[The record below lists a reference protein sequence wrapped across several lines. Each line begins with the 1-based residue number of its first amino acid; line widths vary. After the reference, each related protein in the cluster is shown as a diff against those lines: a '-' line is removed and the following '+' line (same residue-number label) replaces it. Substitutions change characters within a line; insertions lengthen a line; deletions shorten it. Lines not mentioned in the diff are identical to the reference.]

1 MSVSNIQTCG
11 DSELFLFK
19 RRRASGDTELEIA
32 PFLLLRDIAPLGK
45 AGVRRKNPIRAHP
58 DDNLAAHRKFDTQ
71 RAVMGQTM
79 GQESKLAKISIFF
92 RYLMEFRGGQGGI
105 RTRDTVSRI
114 HTFQACAFNHSA
126 TSPWRLS

>member
-1 MSVSNIQTCG
+1 MSVSNVQACG
-11 DSELFLFK
+11 EIELLLFK

-92 RYLMEFRGGQGGI
+92 RYLMEFRGGGLETGCG
-105 RTRDTVSRI
+105 S
-114 HTFQACAFNHSA
+114 SA
-126 TSPWRLS
+126 LVPSNFAEESDHQFTKQTG

>member
-1 MSVSNIQTCG
+1 MSVSNVQACG
-11 DSELFLFK
+11 EIELLLFK

-92 RYLMEFRGGQGGI
+92 RYLMEFRGGQGVRLSAVFIDVKGI
-105 RTRDTVSRI
+105 LALKKLVK
-114 HTFQACAFNHSA
+114 
-126 TSPWRLS
+126 SPLSKWRLC

>member
-1 MSVSNIQTCG
+1 MSVSNVQACG
-11 DSELFLFK
+11 EIELLLFK

-92 RYLMEFRGGQGGI
+92 RYLMEFRGGGSETGCE
-105 RTRDTVSRI
+105 
-114 HTFQACAFNHSA
+114 ASA
-126 TSPWRLS
+126 PVPAQPIAVGRNSE